1 MCAATIASV
10 VLSLFAAQAAPAT
23 PARAETTAPPSAS
36 SSGVA
41 TTGSSVPA
49 AEKPS
54 ARSSS
59 GALAIDVE
67 FLESSGVTL
76 AERHVRLSLGTP
88 ETISV
93 QQGNRTVL
101 LETTVRAGAKTGC
114 HKIDVTLR
122 DRRIDASGRF
132 EKTVWQS
139 TSEPC
144 TATPFVLGPKEE
156 TRIKVALKPAN

>member
-1 MCAATIASV
+1 MCAATIVSV
-10 VLSLFAAQAAPAT
+10 VLSLLAAQAAPVT
-23 PARAETTAPPSAS
+23 PASAAGTAPHAAPPSGGA
-36 SSGVA
+36 A
-41 TTGSSVPA
+41 TGTAAPA
-49 AEKPS
+49 AERPTG
-54 ARSSS
+54 RSNT
-59 GALAIDVE
+59 GTLAVDVE

-76 AERHVRLSLGTP
+76 AERHVRVSLGRP
-88 ETISV
+88 ETISI

-101 LETTVRAGAKTGC
+101 LETTVRAGAKSGC

-139 TSEPC
+139 SSEPC

-156 TRIKVALKPAN
+156 TRIKVALKPAG